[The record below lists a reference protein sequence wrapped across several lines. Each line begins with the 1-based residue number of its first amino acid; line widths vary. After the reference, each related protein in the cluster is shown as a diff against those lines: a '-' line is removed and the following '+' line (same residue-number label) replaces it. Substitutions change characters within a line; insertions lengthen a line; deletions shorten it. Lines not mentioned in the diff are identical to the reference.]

1 MTFHLKNIGFYL
13 TFTNLVKCQTGLVFA
28 FTNSYPFHNKLA
40 RQSAPIFIHYSNQNS
55 HPIFFKTQ
63 EIKATC
69 LRSFP
74 PNRPID
80 SYQIHVTKFELPT
93 FYILI
98 IHEMRLRKGRQEEEM
113 GRYNYPLKPTSMQH
127 RHLWV

>member
-1 MTFHLKNIGFYL
+1 MTLCLKNRGFYL
-13 TFTNLVKCQTGLVFA
+13 TFTNLVKCQTAWSLLSQICIHF
-28 FTNSYPFHNKLA
+28 NKLA
-40 RQSAPIFIHYSNQNS
+40 RQTAPIFIHYSNQDS
-55 HPIFFKTQ
+55 HPIFLKTQ

-69 LRSFP
+69 LSSFP

-80 SYQIHVTKFELPT
+80 SYQIHVSKFELPT